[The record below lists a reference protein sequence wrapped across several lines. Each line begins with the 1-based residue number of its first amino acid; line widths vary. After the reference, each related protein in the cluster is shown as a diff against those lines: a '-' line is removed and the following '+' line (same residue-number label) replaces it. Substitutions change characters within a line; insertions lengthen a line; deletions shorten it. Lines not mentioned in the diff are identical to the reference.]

1 MSSLLFLKAGD
12 PMKKFKTI
20 DIVMVSLAAA
30 LMCICSWIQI
40 PSAVPF
46 TLQTFAVFFIALV
59 LGTWKSLAAMLIY
72 ILLGIVGLPVFSGFQ
87 SGIGALLGAT
97 GGFVIGFILSVLI
110 VSLSAGRKGSPL
122 PFKIIGLAV
131 GLAVCYAT
139 GTLWYALVYGGSV
152 VGVLSV
158 CVVPFII
165 PDIVKVSLA
174 LIIAEKVSP
183 TIRKLSS
190 DR

>member
-1 MSSLLFLKAGD
+1 
-12 PMKKFKTI
+12 MKKFKTI

-40 PSAVPF
+40 PSAIPF

-59 LGTWKSLAAMLIY
+59 LGTWKGIAAVLIY

-110 VSLSAGRKGSPL
+110 VGLSAGRKGLPI

-131 GLAVCYAT
+131 GLAVCYVT

-152 VGVLSV
+152 VGALGV

-165 PDIVKVSLA
+165 PDIIKVSLA

-183 TIRKLSS
+183 IIKKFSF

>member
-1 MSSLLFLKAGD
+1 MSSLFFKAGD

-110 VSLSAGRKGSPL
+110 VSLSAGRKGSSL

-139 GTLWYALVYGGSV
+139 GTLWYAVVYGGGSV
-152 VGVLSV
+152 VGALGV
-158 CVVPFII
+158 CVVPFVI